1 MFAERKYLLFG
12 SLASTQ
18 QVTAVYAAILIYIML
33 PAPPKRNTCTF
44 TSISCLAIYV
54 STKEVTHK

>member
-1 MFAERKYLLFG
+1 MFAERKYLLIG
-12 SLASTQ
+12 PLASTQ

-44 TSISCLAIYV
+44 TSIS
-54 STKEVTHK
+54 